1 MVTFLVFK
9 IAPVGSYGPAKM
21 RSSSHIPS
29 KVNGA
34 PFEISKYKS
43 DSVASLILTLLKC
56 EKNIVLR
63 LTYILTFQSVQID
76 IVLKQA

>member
-1 MVTFLVFK
+1 MVKFLVFK
-9 IAPVGSYGPAKM
+9 IAPVGSYGPVKI

-43 DSVASLILTLLKC
+43 DGVASAPDLYFEISNGAPFTLLGTWK
-56 EKNIVLR
+56 ELR
-63 LTYILTFQSVQID
+63 IL
-76 IVLKQA
+76 AGP